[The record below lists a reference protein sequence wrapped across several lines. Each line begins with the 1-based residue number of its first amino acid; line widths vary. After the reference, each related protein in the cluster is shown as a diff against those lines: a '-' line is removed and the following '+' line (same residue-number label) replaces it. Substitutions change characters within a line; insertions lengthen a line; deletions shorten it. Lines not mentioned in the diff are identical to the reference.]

1 MPIWTGY
8 FANSGSP
15 AVKIRVSGP
24 ITKGKEF
31 EAILDTGFTGFLSM
45 PLVQA
50 IAVGLILHG
59 TTTISLADG
68 STSYRLTA
76 RGMVNI
82 EGESNVGVVILEPS
96 SNELLLGM
104 AFLRQFKRALFVSEF
119 GVMLTDEEELKKAI
133 AAAMAQ
139 PSAPASSSSVP
150 NPPSA

>member
-1 MPIWTGY
+1 
-8 FANSGSP
+8 
-15 AVKIRVSGP
+15 
-24 ITKGKEF
+24 
-31 EAILDTGFTGFLSM
+31 M